1 MERVDGRAL
10 RSNRTHTLSRRV
22 TRHESTMP
30 TDDCVR
36 ACVCVCVRVVFVCVC
51 VRGARDEFY
60 SAIHWFSYATVS
72 LCCPLILHIINI
84 VMIIGNFIIALNWNH
99 DLVQV
104 HTCNDFQADEAHG
117 WQTRDKQETQPL
129 GSNHRLVLSA
139 ELMRCTGKSES
150 HSQSQSQSDSG
161 SDTKTKT
168 TKLGYSFRRGVVCAP
183 RSRAVLRV
191 CGCCC
196 CCWLGLAWFALVSSL
211 FSAEKRF
218 GWLFALALFCVAFA
232 KARTYVALTV
242 YNMSPATCLQKKPVF
257 VYKEQ

>member
-168 TKLGYSFRRGVVCAP
+168 TIAWLLVSSRRRLCSSFSGSASCVRLLLLLLA
-183 RSRAVLRV
+183 
-191 CGCCC
+191 
-196 CCWLGLAWFALVSSL
+196 WLGLICARV
-211 FSAEKRF
+211 
-218 GWLFALALFCVAFA
+218 VA
-232 KARTYVALTV
+232 V
-242 YNMSPATCLQKKPVF
+242 
-257 VYKEQ
+257 